1 MARALKELEDIIFRE
16 KYEKRSEWDKVD
28 REVEAAWE
36 IATEEARREFEDSG
50 AGDMI
55 GQLLEFM

>member
-1 MARALKELEDIIFRE
+1 MARTLKELEDIIFRE
-16 KYEKRSEWDKVD
+16 KYEKRSEWEKVD
-28 REVEAAWE
+28 QEVEAVWE
-36 IATEEARREFEDSG
+36 IATEEERREFLDSG

>member
-16 KYEKRSEWDKVD
+16 KYEKRSEWEKVD

-36 IATEEARREFEDSG
+36 IATEEEPREFEDSG

>member
-1 MARALKELEDIIFRE
+1 MSRALKELEDIIFRE
-16 KYEKRSEWDKVD
+16 KYEKRSEWEKVD

-36 IATEEARREFEDSG
+36 IATEEERREFEDSG

>member
-16 KYEKRSEWDKVD
+16 KYEKRSEWEKVD

-36 IATEEARREFEDSG
+36 IATEEERREFEDSG

-55 GQLLEFM
+55 GQVLEFM